1 MKNELDM
8 KRLRVHSDKDMTG
21 RTFLC
26 FIALILY
33 AWIDKRKKDKK
44 LNKTYTQE
52 EVMCELKKLKIV
64 NLSQDKKV
72 LTEMTKKQK
81 ELFNAFK
88 IPKPAETLL

>member
-1 MKNELDM
+1 M
-8 KRLRVHSDKDMTG
+8 
-21 RTFLC
+21 
-26 FIALILY
+26 
-33 AWIDKRKKDKK
+33 KDKN
-44 LNKTYTQE
+44 LYKTYTQE